1 MYIHTIWK
9 WLVQSLINKSHS
21 SAKGVTKGALKRGKY
36 ECSTGIGRRGGETCR
51 IHVKHESHALPL
63 NGQMEWG
70 GGEKFRFVVMHA
82 SNLLIMPVCTHCRDC
97 VCVCVCVCTCAQLD
111 QLRATLPLT
120 PFSALWLLPASASA
134 STSARR
140 RLLLH
145 YIRPLV
151 YCCCCSAWPSISL
164 SLSRPSCSACAALK
178 TIGHIMLPSRTWI
191 NKYACICV
199 MYGNF
204 CCRLLSCLCVSFAV
218 RSNIVTDTQRHA

>member
-1 MYIHTIWK
+1 
-9 WLVQSLINKSHS
+9 
-21 SAKGVTKGALKRGKY
+21 
-36 ECSTGIGRRGGETCR
+36 
-51 IHVKHESHALPL
+51 
-63 NGQMEWG
+63 MEWG
-70 GGEKFRFVVMHA
+70 GREKFRFVVMHA

-134 STSARR
+134 SASTSARR

-151 YCCCCSAWPSISL
+151 YCCCCSAWPSLSL
-164 SLSRPSCSACAALK
+164 SLSLFLLSMRCAQNNRAYYAALPHSL
-178 TIGHIMLPSRTWI
+178 TSRTWI
-191 NKYACICV
+191 NKYVCICV